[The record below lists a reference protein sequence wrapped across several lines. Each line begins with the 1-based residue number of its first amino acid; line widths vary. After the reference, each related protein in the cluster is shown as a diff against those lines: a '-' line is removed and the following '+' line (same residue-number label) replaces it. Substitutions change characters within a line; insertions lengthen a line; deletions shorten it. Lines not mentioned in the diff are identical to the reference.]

1 MCKNHSNTNN
11 NEKDY
16 NEEDIMEVLSSVFSN
31 ASASWKR
38 KDLLYN
44 IFSLY
49 IQRYEYLEIL
59 KKDKSAAG
67 KSKLKKACKLFAY
80 SQSEDD
86 PRDKN
91 AIKIYEDITDYLK
104 NQSLEYFASLNYPS
118 GDLVSLLYDIYDEVY
133 TSRKKRFDKEQ
144 QCLSA
149 LNRKQR

>member
-11 NEKDY
+11 NENDY

-31 ASASWKR
+31 ARWKR

-67 KSKLKKACKLFAY
+67 KSELKKACKLFAY
-80 SQSEDD
+80 SQSEND

-91 AIKIYEDITDYLK
+91 AIEIYEDITNYLK
-104 NQSLEYFASLNYPS
+104 NQPLEYFASLNYPS

-133 TSRKKRFDKEQ
+133 NS
-144 QCLSA
+144 
-149 LNRKQR
+149 NR

>member
-1 MCKNHSNTNN
+1 MCKNHSNTNT
-11 NEKDY
+11 NEKGC
-16 NEEDIMEVLSSVFSN
+16 NEEDIREVLSSVFSN
-31 ASASWKR
+31 ARWKK

-67 KSKLKKACKLFAY
+67 KSELKKACKLFAC

-91 AIKIYEDITDYLK
+91 AIKIYEDITNYLK
-104 NQSLEYFASLNYPS
+104 NQPLEYFASLNYPS

-133 TSRKKRFDKEQ
+133 TSRKKTV
-144 QCLSA
+144 
-149 LNRKQR
+149 

>member
-11 NEKDY
+11 NENDY

-31 ASASWKR
+31 ARWKR

-86 PRDKN
+86 SRDKN
-91 AIKIYEDITDYLK
+91 AIKIYEDITNYLK
-104 NQSLEYFASLNYPS
+104 NQPLEYFESLNYPS
-118 GDLVSLLYDIYDEVY
+118 GDLVSLLYNIYDEVY
-133 TSRKKRFDKEQ
+133 NS
-144 QCLSA
+144 
-149 LNRKQR
+149 NR

>member
-11 NEKDY
+11 NENDY

-31 ASASWKR
+31 ARWKR

-91 AIKIYEDITDYLK
+91 AIKIYEDITNYLK
-104 NQSLEYFASLNYPS
+104 NQPLEYFESHNYPS
-118 GDLVSLLYDIYDEVY
+118 GDLVSLLYNIYDEVY
-133 TSRKKRFDKEQ
+133 NS
-144 QCLSA
+144 
-149 LNRKQR
+149 NR

>member
-11 NEKDY
+11 NENDY

-31 ASASWKR
+31 ARWKR

-91 AIKIYEDITDYLK
+91 AIKIYEDITNYLK
-104 NQSLEYFASLNYPS
+104 NQPLEYFASLNYPS
-118 GDLVSLLYDIYDEVY
+118 GDLVSLLYNIYDEVY
-133 TSRKKRFDKEQ
+133 NS
-144 QCLSA
+144 
-149 LNRKQR
+149 NR

>member
-11 NEKDY
+11 NENDY

-31 ASASWKR
+31 SRWKR

-91 AIKIYEDITDYLK
+91 AIKIYEDITNYLK
-104 NQSLEYFASLNYPS
+104 NQPLKYFESLNYPS
-118 GDLVSLLYDIYDEVY
+118 GDLVSLLYNIYDEVY
-133 TSRKKRFDKEQ
+133 NS
-144 QCLSA
+144 
-149 LNRKQR
+149 NR

>member
-11 NEKDY
+11 NENDY

-31 ASASWKR
+31 ARWKR
-38 KDLLYN
+38 KD

-91 AIKIYEDITDYLK
+91 AIKIYEDITNYLK
-104 NQSLEYFASLNYPS
+104 NQPLEYFESLNYPS
-118 GDLVSLLYDIYDEVY
+118 GDLVSLLYNIYDEVY
-133 TSRKKRFDKEQ
+133 NS
-144 QCLSA
+144 
-149 LNRKQR
+149 NR

>member
-1 MCKNHSNTNN
+1 MCKNHSNTNT
-11 NEKDY
+11 NEKGC

-31 ASASWKR
+31 ARWKK

-67 KSKLKKACKLFAY
+67 KSELKKACKLFAC

-91 AIKIYEDITDYLK
+91 AIKIYEDITNYLK
-104 NQSLEYFASLNYPS
+104 NQPLEYFASLNYPS

-133 TSRKKRFDKEQ
+133 TSRKKTV
-144 QCLSA
+144 
-149 LNRKQR
+149 

>member
-11 NEKDY
+11 NENDY

-31 ASASWKR
+31 ARWKR

-80 SQSEDD
+80 SQSEDN

-91 AIKIYEDITDYLK
+91 AIKIYEDITNYLK
-104 NQSLEYFASLNYPS
+104 NQPLEYFASLNYPS
-118 GDLVSLLYDIYDEVY
+118 GDLVSLLYNIYDEVY
-133 TSRKKRFDKEQ
+133 NS
-144 QCLSA
+144 
-149 LNRKQR
+149 NR